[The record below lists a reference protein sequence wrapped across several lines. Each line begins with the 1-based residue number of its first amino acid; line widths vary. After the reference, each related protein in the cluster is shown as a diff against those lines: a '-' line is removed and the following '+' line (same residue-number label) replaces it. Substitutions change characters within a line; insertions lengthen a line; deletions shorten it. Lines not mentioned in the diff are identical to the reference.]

1 MLRIYSFL
9 DAIILIGFILQGLL
23 ILSTFV
29 LNFARWLFSSI
40 VGWLGRRLAVYVVLK
55 GKISMAGP
63 L

>member
-1 MLRIYSFL
+1 MQLFL
-9 DAIILIGFILQGLL
+9 SVLFCKDC
-23 ILSTFV
+23 SYWV

-40 VGWLGRRLAVYVVLK
+40 GGWLGRRLAAYVVLK

>member
-23 ILSTFV
+23 ILSTV

-40 VGWLGRRLAVYVVLK
+40 VGWLGRRLAVYVVLE